1 MMRSMSSSTDV
12 LDGRKDR
19 NRERMLALARFCA
32 VLLSV
37 PALALGILIG
47 FVLRSPLLGG
57 LAMLIVAAAL
67 AAWMFRSMR
76 GFSDRFLTSLAPE
89 PADPTAQARL
99 FNLVDGLCV
108 ANGVNEPQL
117 LVLDDAGLN
126 AAVVMVAGGEA
137 QQAALVVTAGM
148 LATLSRIEL
157 EGVLAQQ
164 LAHIRDGD
172 AALAT
177 FTASLIELP
186 LVGPLLAPRVASTL
200 DPELEARADLAA
212 VRMTRYPPGL
222 ASALERLQGGS
233 TVVARAN
240 ADSAHLWLA
249 NPLGGAEAH
258 NPHPPLADRV
268 SVLREL

>member
-1 MMRSMSSSTDV
+1 MPVTTTDV
-12 LDGRKDR
+12 LEGRKDR

-37 PALALGILIG
+37 PALCFGILVG

-57 LAMLIVAAAL
+57 LAMLIAAAGL

-76 GFSDRFLTSLAPE
+76 GFSDRFLASLAPR
-89 PADPTAQARL
+89 PADPTDQARL

-117 LVLDDAGLN
+117 FVVDDAARN
-126 AAVVMVAGGEA
+126 AAVVMVAGGEG
-137 QQAALVVTAGM
+137 QQAALVVTAG
-148 LATLSRIEL
+148 LLDSLSRIEL
-157 EGVLAQQ
+157 EGVVAQQ
-164 LAHIRDGD
+164 LGHVRDGD

-177 FTASLIELP
+177 FAASLFELP
-186 LVGPLLAPRVASTL
+186 LVGSLLAPRVASTL
-200 DPELEARADLAA
+200 DPELEAWADLAA

-222 ASALERLQGGS
+222 ASALERLQEGS
-233 TVVARAN
+233 TAVARATPET
-240 ADSAHLWLA
+240 AHLWLA
-249 NPLGGAEAH
+249 NPLDGDEVH

-268 SVLREL
+268 AVLREL